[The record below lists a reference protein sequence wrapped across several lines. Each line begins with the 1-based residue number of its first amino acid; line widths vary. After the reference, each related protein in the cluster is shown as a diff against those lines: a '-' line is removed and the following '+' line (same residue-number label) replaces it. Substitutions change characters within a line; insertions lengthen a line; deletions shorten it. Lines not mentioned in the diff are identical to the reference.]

1 MAKGDH
7 VRFLKTFLKNPG
19 STGAV
24 APSSEALSRAMVHG
38 IEMDGDDLVVEF
50 GPGTGPFTKAIEDI
64 LPSPGQYL
72 GIERDPEFVSL
83 LRSRFPDLTLI
94 EGSAEEA
101 ATHVETHRSD
111 TGQICRV
118 KVVISGLP
126 FASLP
131 DEVQK
136 SILQSLRDLL
146 PAGSEFRT
154 FQYVHAYG
162 LPKAVRFRK
171 RMREIFGPVTVR
183 GPIFWN
189 LPPALVLT
197 WSA

>member
-7 VRFLKTFLKNPG
+7 VRFLKTFLKNPA

-24 APSSEALSRAMVHG
+24 APSSEALSRAMVDG
-38 IEMDGDDLVVEF
+38 IEMGGEDLVVEF
-50 GPGTGPFTKAIEDI
+50 GPGTGPFTKAIENI
-64 LPSPGQYL
+64 LPTPQQYL
-72 GIERDPEFVSL
+72 GIERDPEFVTL
-83 LRSRFPDLTLI
+83 LRARFPDLRLI
-94 EGSAEEA
+94 EGTAEEA
-101 ATHVETHRSD
+101 HAHVQSHRSE
-111 TGQICRV
+111 TGQAGRV
-118 KVVISGLP
+118 KAVISGLP

-131 DEVQK
+131 DPVQK
-136 SILQSLRDLL
+136 GILASLLDLL
-146 PAGSEFRT
+146 PKGSEFRT

-162 LPKAVRFRK
+162 LPKAIRFRK
-171 RMREIFGPVTVR
+171 RMREIFGPVRVR